1 MTGARPS
8 SGLSWLLAP
17 LLGLVAGGVFLYTT
31 ARLVTWSE
39 VTASLGHGDWALSLP
54 ALLAGV
60 AAFIVAKARRWRA
73 LLGDPAGIGTGTLV
87 RPVAVGLLF
96 NALVAHSGEFA
107 RALALNRSRGLP
119 TSGVL
124 AGIAVER
131 LFDFLVVLLFGLIA
145 GGLTEVPS
153 ALRRPL
159 QLVALFSLGLGIG
172 VALALFAPTLLS
184 RLTGWLTRYLPAR
197 PGRWVES
204 QVGHALA
211 GLAPLREAHRLPVA
225 LAWSVVQWSAIVWC
239 VVFCARVPGIALTAP
254 MAALVLIGI
263 VVVFTLPNAP
273 GYLGSTQVAFLAVL
287 VPLGVNKEAA
297 VAASFVYTFA
307 VVGPLMLAGVAAL
320 VWPARRD

>member
-1 MTGARPS
+1 MTVPS
-8 SGLSWLLAP
+8 RSAGLSRLLAP
-17 LLGLVAGGVFLYTT
+17 LLGLLAGGVFLYTT

-39 VTASLGHGDWALSLP
+39 VRQSLSTGDWTLSLP

-73 LLGDPAGIGTGTLV
+73 LLGDPPEIGTPDLV

-107 RALALNRSRGLP
+107 RALALNRAHGLP

-131 LFDFLVVLLFGLIA
+131 LFDFLVVLLFGLVA
-145 GGLTEVPS
+145 GGLTELPV
-153 ALRRPL
+153 ALRAPL
-159 QLVALFSLGLGIG
+159 EIVAVFSLGLGVG
-172 VALALFAPTLLS
+172 VALALVAPAVLS
-184 RLTGWLTRYLPAR
+184 RLAAWLTGYLPAR
-197 PGRWVES
+197 LGRWLLA
-204 QVGHALA
+204 QVNDALA
-211 GLAPLREAHRLPVA
+211 GLAPLREAHRLPLA
-225 LAWSVVQWSAIVWC
+225 LVWSVVQWSAIVWC
-239 VVFCARVPGIALTAP
+239 VVFCARVPGVTLTAP

-287 VPLGVNKEAA
+287 VPLGVHKEAA

-320 VWPARRD
+320 VFPARRT